1 MTPTGVWENTSD
13 ITKCK
18 TWDTQKMCQTQIP
31 YIISIKGPKQQPV
44 PPGSGIHQLRV
55 KNKNFGLNC
64 PIPKKKKLPIAIII
78 VSSIV
83 GVGLIVLML
92 LIYKKNNL

>member
-1 MTPTGVWENTSD
+1 
-13 ITKCK
+13 
-18 TWDTQKMCQTQIP
+18 MCQTQIP
-31 YIISIKGPKQQPV
+31 YIISTKGPKQQAV
-44 PPGSGIHQLRV
+44 PPGSAIHQLRV

-78 VSSIV
+78 VSSIL
-83 GVGLIVLML
+83 GVGLIVLIL